1 MADIVQ
7 SLFGLTPEAY
17 RQQQMNEADR
27 MALGYAQL
35 TPQQRASF
43 GMARAGYQLGGVLG
57 SALGAQDPMLQLIS
71 NRQAIARQIDP
82 TNIESMTAGIQALNQ
97 AGDTVGAMQLTQV
110 LRQMQSEMAQRT
122 QREAAAQASLASAKA
137 SEAEAIRKG
146 TTDAELKARRRA
158 EIARLLSRP
167 GELSAE
173 DIQAF
178 QVENRAL
185 MSKEELEAEEV
196 ARQTRAFT
204 GGVPAQAAMAQPM
217 AVQPAVP
224 VAEPAA
230 AQPAAAQPAAPTTDI
245 QGQLQQKF
253 QQLEFALQFPSSPQ
267 AKARA
272 DVLRKEIE
280 DLQLRGRQVSETQKL
295 RDRAEQDALAQ
306 NLVPGTPEFAA
317 SVNRFIAAGAPEALR
332 AERQNTE
339 YRTWRDKNLDI
350 FQAPSPS
357 LSLEQQLEVRQTALS
372 RVTQQPTAESIA
384 GKSDQEF
391 LKNEIAALR
400 ERIKE
405 GRQASEERNSLSSSM
420 FNGRRFSE
428 LTPAE
433 KERVNARILSEKK
446 DISKAGANIT
456 VQETEFAKKL
466 GGVQANIYEG
476 AVATRNNARS
486 AIQTVQR
493 MTELNDQ
500 GLISGAFA
508 TGRTGLTNFLDTA
521 GLLSEA
527 DKSKLARSQEYQ
539 KVAGDAVLAALG
551 GRLGAGFSNEDRK
564 FIQSLVPQLE
574 TSALARR
581 RLLEFMDKKN
591 REIFNE
597 SQRLITYAE
606 TNRSLNGFVPRVPLP
621 DEARPSGVRGL
632 TDEQLREQLRR
643 LRQEGK

>member
-17 RQQQMNEADR
+17 RQQQANEASR

-43 GMARAGYQLGGVLG
+43 GAARAGYQLGEVLG
-57 SALGAQDPMLQLIS
+57 GALGGQDPMLQMIS

-122 QREAAAQASLASAKA
+122 QREAAAQASLAAARA
-137 SEAEAIRKG
+137 SEAEARRKG
-146 TTDAELKARRRA
+146 ITDAELKAGRRA
-158 EIARLLSRP
+158 EIARLLARP

-173 DIQAF
+173 DIQAL

-204 GGVPAQAAMAQPM
+204 GGVPAQPAMAQPM
-217 AVQPAVP
+217 AVQPAAP
-224 VAEPAA
+224 AAEPAAAQPAA

-306 NLVPGTPEFAA
+306 NLVPGTPEFTA
-317 SVNRFIAAGAPEALR
+317 SVNRYIAAGAPEALR

-433 KERVNARILSEKK
+433 KERVNARILREKK
-446 DISKAGANIT
+446 EEGQSRASRLTVIQEKGINENKVKLAGDVETGALGSQDRIT
-456 VQETEFAKKL
+456 
-466 GGVQANIYEG
+466 
-476 AVATRNNARS
+476 
-486 AIQTVQR
+486 
-493 MTELNDQ
+493 
-500 GLISGAFA
+500 
-508 TGRTGLTNFLDTA
+508 
-521 GLLSEA
+521 
-527 DKSKLARSQEYQ
+527 LARSMISLLPRAFTGFGADV
-539 KVAGDAVLAALG
+539 K
-551 GRLGAGFSNEDRK
+551 LGA
-564 FIQSLVPQLE
+564 
-574 TSALARR
+574 ARVA
-581 RLLEFMDKKN
+581 EAFG
-591 REIFNE
+591 IPVTGTTE
-597 SQRLITYAE
+597 SQIIDQILGQMTIGAAGQLKGALSDKDVVFLKQTIG
-606 TNRSLNGFVPRVPLP
+606 T
-621 DEARPSGVRGL
+621 RGL
-632 TDEQLREQLRR
+632 TRNTLQFVAERIERNARVDAELNSVVNAWQSQGKSLNNFNFVDAKRDAEKKIDAEIARYKQLKAKER
-643 LRQEGK
+643 GG

>member
-17 RQQQMNEADR
+17 RQQQANEASR

-43 GMARAGYQLGGVLG
+43 GAARAGYQLGEVLG
-57 SALGAQDPMLQLIS
+57 GALGGQDPMLQMIS

-122 QREAAAQASLASAKA
+122 QREAAAQASLAAARA

-158 EIARLLSRP
+158 EIARLMSRA

-173 DIQAF
+173 DIQAL

-185 MSKEELEAEEV
+185 MSKEELEAEEA

-204 GGVPAQAAMAQPM
+204 GGVPAQPAMAQPM
-217 AVQPAVP
+217 AAQPAAP
-224 VAEPAA
+224 AAEPAA

-280 DLQLRGRQVSETQKL
+280 DLQQRGRQVSETQKL

-306 NLVPGTPEFAA
+306 NLVPGTPEFTA
-317 SVNRFIAAGAPEALR
+317 SVNRYIAAGAPEALR

-433 KERVNARILSEKK
+433 KERVNARILREKK
-446 DISKAGANIT
+446 EEGQSRASRLTVIQEKGINENKVKLAGDVETGALGSQDRIT
-456 VQETEFAKKL
+456 
-466 GGVQANIYEG
+466 
-476 AVATRNNARS
+476 
-486 AIQTVQR
+486 
-493 MTELNDQ
+493 
-500 GLISGAFA
+500 
-508 TGRTGLTNFLDTA
+508 
-521 GLLSEA
+521 
-527 DKSKLARSQEYQ
+527 LARSMMSLLPRAFTGFGADV
-539 KVAGDAVLAALG
+539 K
-551 GRLGAGFSNEDRK
+551 LGA
-564 FIQSLVPQLE
+564 
-574 TSALARR
+574 ARVA
-581 RLLEFMDKKN
+581 EAFG
-591 REIFNE
+591 IPVTGTTE
-597 SQRLITYAE
+597 SQIIDQILGQMTIGAAGQLKGALSDKDVVFLKQTIG
-606 TNRSLNGFVPRVPLP
+606 T
-621 DEARPSGVRGL
+621 RGL
-632 TDEQLREQLRR
+632 TRNTLQFVAERIERNARVDAELNSVVNAWQSQGKSLNNFNFVDAKRDAEKKIDAEIARYKQLKAKER
-643 LRQEGK
+643 GG